1 MYVDVE
7 LISNNTYQNSTFT
20 YKVLDNLKIKSLL
33 GQLFLYP
40 LEIEITKP

>member
-20 YKVLDNLKIKSLL
+20 YQVPNKIKTKLMLDLL
-33 GQLFLYP
+33 LLCH
-40 LEIEITKP
+40 LEIKITKQ